1 MEQFQCECKK
11 SIKNYICQKYHIQN
25 PCICSCEC
33 SNKYE
38 IDECLN
44 SCTCKKSVFDNLFI
58 TCKYM
63 IVNISTTSFD
73 KKVTNEMD

>member
-1 MEQFQCECKK
+1 MQE
-11 SIKNYICQKYHIQN
+11 
-25 PCICSCEC
+25 
-33 SNKYE
+33 
-38 IDECLN
+38 
-44 SCTCKKSVFDNLFI
+44 SVFDNLVI